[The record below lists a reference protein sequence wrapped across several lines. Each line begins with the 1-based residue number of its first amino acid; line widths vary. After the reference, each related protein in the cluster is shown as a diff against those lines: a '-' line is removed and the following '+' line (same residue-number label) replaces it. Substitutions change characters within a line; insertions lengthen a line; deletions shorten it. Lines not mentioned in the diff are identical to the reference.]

1 MTLRPVLFCGDPHSR
16 FRQVVESASRTRA
29 STVVLLGDMEPSRP
43 LEEEMAALQQSDIEW
58 YFIAGNHDA
67 DSQVLARRVWNR
79 NTDPHNVHGRAVT
92 LKGGLRLAGLAG
104 VFRGDVWYPQ
114 VGDKNGGR
122 STYYSRLN
130 LERVTPRQYRFNPY
144 DAPAPQVHHKHWA
157 SIFEE
162 EYDALAEMQADILVT
177 HEAPSYHCDFSGK
190 GTGFRAIDEL
200 AQFLGARYA
209 IHGHHHDNQDSSEFW
224 VQQKFESHGVGLRG
238 VSALWPD
245 GRWEV
250 VMPGEIDDA
259 RRRQLRASE

>member
-79 NTDPHNVHGRAVT
+79 NTDPHNVHGRVVT
-92 LKGGLRLAGLAG
+92 LK
-104 VFRGDVWYPQ
+104 
-114 VGDKNGGR
+114 GGR

-224 VQQKFESHGVGLRG
+224 VRQKFESHGVGLRG